1 MKYFEYDA
9 HNLSIGNRQLDMK
22 HKELF
27 RIVNWMF
34 NLIEAMD
41 YYTLVDAFN
50 LLENRLLAYC
60 ADEEVIAQAAG
71 FDFTRHKLLQQ
82 NLLGV
87 FEHTK
92 ASVWDK
98 AESEGCIDYFMNN
111 FIQYIKVDGKPLKMA
126 LDSQSYD
133 FVPNYAEG

>member
-9 HNLSIGNRQLDMK
+9 HNLSIGNRQLDIK
-22 HKELF
+22 HEELF

-34 NLIEAMD
+34 HLIEEMD

-50 LLENRLLAYC
+50 LLEDRLLDYC
-60 ADEEVIAQAAG
+60 ANEEAIAQATS

-82 NLLGV
+82 KLLEV

-92 ASVWDK
+92 ANVWDK
-98 AESEGCIDYFMNN
+98 AGAKGCIDYFMNN
-111 FIQYIKVDGKPLKMA
+111 FIQYIKVDGKPLKMV
-126 LDSQSYD
+126 LDSQPYN
-133 FVPNYAEG
+133 FVPNYAKG

>member
-1 MKYFEYDA
+1 MRYFEYDA

-27 RIVNWMF
+27 KIVNWMF
-34 NLIEAMD
+34 SLIEAAD

-60 ADEEVIAQAAG
+60 AGEEAIARAAG

-82 NLLGV
+82 KLLEA

-98 AESEGCIDYFMNN
+98 ADAEGCIDYFMNN
-111 FIQYIKVDGKPLKMA
+111 FIQYIKVDGKPLKMV
-126 LDSQSYD
+126 LDSQPYD
-133 FVPNYAEG
+133 FVPSYAEG